1 MVERMQREKEE
12 IGRDWGVVFL
22 LGTFEETTLNASFLV
37 TSEDFNR
44 DRATLSLDSNGTE
57 YKVTLQ
63 HLKDNRLLNKEFSTV
78 EDFLRLSGLNP
89 IGSKEEE

>member
-22 LGTFEETTLNASFLV
+22 LGTFKETTLNRGFWV

-44 DRATLSLDSNGTE
+44 DRAKLSLDSNGAE
-57 YKVTLQ
+57 YKVKLQ
-63 HLKDNRLLNKEFSTV
+63 HLKDDHLLNIEFFTV
-78 EDFLRLSGLNP
+78 EDFLRLSGLDL
-89 IGSKEEE
+89 IGSKGEG

>member
-22 LGTFEETTLNASFLV
+22 LGTFKETTLNRGFWV

-44 DRATLSLDSNGTE
+44 DRAKLSLDSNG
-57 YKVTLQ
+57 
-63 HLKDNRLLNKEFSTV
+63 
-78 EDFLRLSGLNP
+78 LSIKSSFN
-89 IGSKEEE
+89 I